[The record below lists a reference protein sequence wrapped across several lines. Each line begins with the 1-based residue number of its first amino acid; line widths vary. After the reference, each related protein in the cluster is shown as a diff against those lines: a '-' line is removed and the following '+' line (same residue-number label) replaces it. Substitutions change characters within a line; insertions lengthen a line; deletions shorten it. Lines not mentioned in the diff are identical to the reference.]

1 MNIDLDEYREQSLE
15 TWDEMAAGWEARAAW
30 MSEATGV
37 VNEWILD
44 KVDPQPR
51 ETVLDIAAGPGDL
64 GLRIAPRVGDGG
76 RVLSTDFAP
85 EMVAVARRIGDGRGL
100 TNVEY
105 RVLDAER
112 MDLDDESV
120 DSAVCRWGYM
130 LMADPG
136 RALSE
141 TKRVLHSGGPL
152 AFAVW
157 AAPERNP
164 WAAVPAKTLVERGH
178 MPAPEPGAPGI
189 FAMAD
194 PERIRS
200 LVSGAG
206 FGEPVLEEIPF
217 EFRYKDFDD
226 LWDSVV
232 RLAGPLAH
240 AIKALDGGER
250 RATYEAIE
258 QNVAPF
264 RQEDGSYLAPA
275 LCIGGLAR

>member
-30 MSEATGV
+30 MSETTGV

-64 GLRIAPRVGDGG
+64 GLRIAARVGDGG

-141 TKRVLHSGGPL
+141 TKRVLHSG
-152 AFAVW
+152 
-157 AAPERNP
+157 
-164 WAAVPAKTLVERGH
+164 
-178 MPAPEPGAPGI
+178 
-189 FAMAD
+189 
-194 PERIRS
+194 
-200 LVSGAG
+200 AG
-206 FGEPVLEEIPF
+206 FGEPELEEIPF

-226 LWDSVV
+226 LWDSLV

-240 AIKALDGGER
+240 AIKALDEGER